1 MHAPQQPGLTGLIVF
16 GAARRVPSARKITMQ
31 GLLATLRSSLAWL
44 ALATAAGL
52 GTSASA
58 AARPA
63 TRPAPSATAAAQPT
77 CTWARPGHNPFMGD
91 VVAAVGRYQDIPAP
105 VRARLQARMASR
117 AYDEVVRIRR
127 DSILGQR
134 TYQAQITDMHFGSGQ
149 VCASVDR
156 SGWSAQAEERG
167 LVYCEASHCILVPTV
182 CRNVSRIQAARA
194 GAGAAP
200 GPATAAGPAQ
210 AGADPIGD
218 SAALPLS
225 QVAATDPS
233 ALDALPATGLTGQAW
248 PAGAGVGPVLA
259 GDSGAWLPARDGPV
273 LDGPVL
279 DGPILSRPPLAVA
292 PSLSPLG
299 PLPATPVPEPSA
311 AWLLLGGL
319 LVLAP
324 GQWRRRRRAA
334 VNPA

>member
-1 MHAPQQPGLTGLIVF
+1 
-16 GAARRVPSARKITMQ
+16 MQ
-31 GLLATLRSSLAWL
+31 GLLATLRSSLAWV

-58 AARPA
+58 AARPV
-63 TRPAPSATAAAQPT
+63 TRPAAPAMAAAQPA

-167 LVYCEASHCILVPTV
+167 LVYCEAGHCILVPTV
-182 CRNVSRIQAARA
+182 CRNVSRIQAVGA

-200 GPATAAGPAQ
+200 GQAGAPAAAAGPAQ
-210 AGADPIGD
+210 AGADPAGD

-225 QVAATDPS
+225 QVAAPDPA
-233 ALDALPATGLTGQAW
+233 ALDALPGTGLIGQAW
-248 PAGAGVGPVLA
+248 PAAAGVGPVLA
-259 GDSGAWLPARDGPV
+259 SDAGAWLPSRDGPMR
-273 LDGPVL
+273 DGPVL
-279 DGPILSRPPLAVA
+279 DGPILSRPPLAVEL
-292 PSLSPLG
+292 PLSPLS
-299 PLPATPVPEPSA
+299 PLPATPVPEPTA